1 MVAPAGKDAHG
12 TQTRDAYRTRAR
24 LQHSSS
30 VIKMMQL
37 ISGATDLKTLLAD
50 LMEGKIITAF
60 QNNPHI
66 KELQY
71 GMLDLQKFAKE
82 QNRKNVK
89 YWLDC
94 SWTHNLKT
102 KPKSNDMLHS
112 FFILPKELGT
122 RDHRMERCNLRKKF
136 RRKQTE
142 YAILDTVV
150 QEIVDGRRSGF
161 PDALMQQ
168 PILLIRTQWMKKIA
182 KKYKVKLPVQ
192 YNVPSTA
199 VEL

>member
-1 MVAPAGKDAHG
+1 
-12 TQTRDAYRTRAR
+12 
-24 LQHSSS
+24 
-30 VIKMMQL
+30 MQL
-37 ISGATDLKTLLAD
+37 VRCATDLKTLLAD
-50 LMEGKIITAF
+50 LTEGKIITAF
-60 QNNPHI
+60 DNNPNISH
-66 KELQY
+66 LQY
-71 GMLDLQKFAKE
+71 GMLDLQKFAKK
-82 QNRKNVK
+82 QNKKDVR

-94 SWTHNLKT
+94 SWTHNIKT
-102 KPKSNDMLHS
+102 KLKSNDMLHS
-112 FFILPKELGT
+112 FFFLPKELGT
-122 RDHRMERCNLRKKF
+122 RDNRMARCKIRKKF
-136 RRKQTE
+136 RRTQTQ

-168 PILLIRTQWMKKIA
+168 PILLIRTQWMEKIA

>member
-1 MVAPAGKDAHG
+1 MTRTGLEPATPTALVHDA
-12 TQTRDAYRTRAR
+12 D
-24 LQHSSS
+24 SSS

-37 ISGATDLKTLLAD
+37 RSGATDLKTLLAD

-66 KELQY
+66 KHLQY
-71 GMLDLQKFAKE
+71 GILDLQKFAKE
-82 QNRKNVK
+82 MNKQNKKDVK

-94 SWTHNLKT
+94 SWTHNIKT
-102 KPKSNDMLHS
+102 KLKSNDMLHS
-112 FFILPKELGT
+112 FFFLPKELGT
-122 RDHRMERCNLRKKF
+122 REHRMERCNLRKKF
-136 RRKQTE
+136 RRTQTQ

-150 QEIVDGRRSGF
+150 QEVVEGRRTL
-161 PDALMQQ
+161 PDGLMQQ

-182 KKYKVKLPVQ
+182 KKHKLKLPVE